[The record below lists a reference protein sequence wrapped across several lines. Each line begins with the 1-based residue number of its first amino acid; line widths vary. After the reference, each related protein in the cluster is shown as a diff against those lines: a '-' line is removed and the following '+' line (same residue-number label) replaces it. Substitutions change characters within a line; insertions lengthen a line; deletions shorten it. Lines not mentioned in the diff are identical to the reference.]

1 MMRQAWRRD
10 RKRCLFRHAFRFRES
25 KLSTRP
31 SCMGFPSVMS
41 REATFRSFDHFRI
54 ALRQCRSVF
63 PDQKAAIASRSGDAI
78 KFVATNLIASPDREA
93 MAAFWSGK
101 TERHWRNAILKW
113 SKDRKV
119 ASRDITL
126 GKPMQDG
133 RVESFDSRKR
143 KACLNKH
150 LFLSLRQ
157 ACRIIAA
164 WRAD

>member
-78 KFVATNLIASPDREA
+78 KFVGNTMIANLCVHDGGQT
-93 MAAFWSGK
+93 FL
-101 TERHWRNAILKW
+101 TEVMNHIRHTEPLPVLHR
-113 SKDRKV
+113 
-119 ASRDITL
+119 
-126 GKPMQDG
+126 
-133 RVESFDSRKR
+133 
-143 KACLNKH
+143 
-150 LFLSLRQ
+150 
-157 ACRIIAA
+157 
-164 WRAD
+164 